1 MNKKIVLLVSILL
14 ILVLAIAV
22 LLSYRNKSQSV
33 TPQPQQKAEENT
45 QIENIEN
52 IRVDKSKN
60 FSVVLDS
67 NQTTGYQWEAKFDE
81 SFIKLVGSNYMQN
94 PQTENIVGSG
104 GTQNFEFSALKSG
117 ETEMTFYYVRPWEK
131 DNPAETKTY
140 KVIIF

>member
-22 LLSYRNKSQSV
+22 LLSYGNKSQSV

-45 QIENIEN
+45 QKENI
-52 IRVDKSKN
+52 IVDKSKN

-67 NQTTGYQWEAKFDE
+67 NPTTGYQWEAKFDE
-81 SFIKLVGSNYMQN
+81 SFIKLVSSNYMQN
-94 PQTENIVGSG
+94 PQTENMVGSG